1 MRRPAL
7 PPPVRVLSLAAALL
21 LLPVVACGATP
32 PPPPPAPLPHYSELG
47 QLGAAVDNQL
57 KLDRTAKITVAG
69 SITGGGRQITTTGDQ
84 LISYDPAGPSIQFT
98 QKVQEQGTP
107 VPSETTMI
115 ILPDQAW
122 LKPPAGSGL
131 PLGKAWLK
139 VPTSSEVPEVQQ
151 VVSIVEAVRQG
162 AEMARSFTQF
172 GAAAAITESAE
183 DPVAGIRAERYR
195 IRLDLAKAAELQ
207 PDPAIREQMRTAAIG
222 ASSIDATLWLDAHNR
237 LLRQLIQ
244 QPLPG
249 GGGIQT
255 TDAHYSAWGEPVQ
268 ITPPPADQII
278 DDE

>member
-21 LLPVVACGATP
+21 LLPVAACSTA

-57 KLDRTAKITVAG
+57 KLDRTAKISVAG

-84 LISYDPAGPSIQFT
+84 LISYGPTGASIQFT
-98 QKVQEQGTP
+98 QKVQEQGVP

-115 ILPDQAW
+115 ILPDRAW

-131 PLGKAWLK
+131 PLGKSWLT
-139 VPTSSEVPEVQQ
+139 VPASSDLPEVQQ

-172 GAAAAITESAE
+172 GAAAAITESEE
-183 DPVAGIRAERYR
+183 DPVAGVRAERYR
-195 IRLDLAKAAELQ
+195 IRLDLARAAELQ
-207 PDPAIREQMRTAAIG
+207 PDPTIRQQMQTAASG
-222 ASSIDATLWLDAHNR
+222 APSIDATLWLDVDNR

-255 TDAHYSAWGEPVQ
+255 TDAHYSAWGQPVQ
-268 ITPPPADQII
+268 IAPPPADQII